1 MPGKKVRLFVAIDIP
16 NDIRDLLSKAVAKL
30 EATGGG
36 ARWVKPENL
45 HLTLKFIGYYDR
57 EKLERLTGEVRKAA
71 ERGPSFRVRFGEPG
85 AFPSKK
91 RARVIWIGMAE
102 GSREAGKVASKLD
115 ARLEKA
121 GVKRE
126 GRPFAGHLTLARL
139 KKPMDYIDYLVIL
152 GNMLEGLQ
160 DMAFDVSEI
169 VLYESILSSKGPT
182 YQALERMRLGGK
194 QDGDS

>member
-1 MPGKKVRLFVAIDIP
+1 MSGKKVRLFVAFDIP
-16 NDIRDLLSKAVAKL
+16 NDIRDLLSKAMAEL
-30 EATGGG
+30 EPTIGG

-57 EKLERLTGEVRKAA
+57 EKLERLTGEVREAA
-71 ERGPSFRVRFGEPG
+71 ERGSSFRVRFGEPG
-85 AFPSKK
+85 AFPSIK

-102 GSREAGKVASKLD
+102 GSREGRKVASKLD

-139 KKPMDYIDYLVIL
+139 KQPTDSVDYLAKL
-152 GNMLEGLQ
+152 GNRLEGLQ

-169 VLYESILSSKGPT
+169 VLYESVLSPKGPT
-182 YQALERMRLGGK
+182 YKPLERMRLGGR